1 MLVLCHMEAFI
12 HYQVCKLDYILDGSC
27 VNQHILGSCVLQLDP
42 KFVFFLFFFFT
53 PFSQA
58 TLGAFTNNV
67 NLPDL
72 PQTPARVPLRIRNS
86 LQHLPSA
93 RVSPAEGLS
102 GAEEIKGSSFGDRG
116 DLLRNMALNVDWTYY
131 EAQKLCK
138 GSQVNQGNLPRPVR
152 HLVVI
157 TGSFRLLAKLRRRR
171 HASERLW
178 LC

>member
-1 MLVLCHMEAFI
+1 MAAVLISISWAPACYNWTQSLSF
-12 HYQVCKLDYILDGSC
+12 S
-27 VNQHILGSCVLQLDP
+27 
-42 KFVFFLFFFFT
+42 FFFST

-58 TLGAFTNNV
+58 TLGAFTNAF

-102 GAEEIKGSSFGDRG
+102 GAEEIKGNSFGDRG

-138 GSQVNQGNLPRPVR
+138 GSQVN
-152 HLVVI
+152 
-157 TGSFRLLAKLRRRR
+157 
-171 HASERLW
+171 
-178 LC
+178 